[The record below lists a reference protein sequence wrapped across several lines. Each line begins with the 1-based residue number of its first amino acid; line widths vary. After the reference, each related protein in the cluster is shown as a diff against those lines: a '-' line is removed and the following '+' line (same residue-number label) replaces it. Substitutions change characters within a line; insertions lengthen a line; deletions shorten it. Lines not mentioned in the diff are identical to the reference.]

1 MAYVDRLFYALQ
13 TPLER
18 YLKGGAAHELVHVF
32 TAALAV
38 GRQEV
43 VVHEQLHA
51 VMVRGTERQGS
62 SGAETDAA
70 AGRNGLVGQ
79 LQTRVMH
86 QARQEL
92 AADEPTAGKRIGE
105 VTSAEQRQGIE
116 GVVLGQASV
125 DNDGGG
131 GHREAS
137 AYPDVRV
144 EEPCPFQ
151 TCRTAGGGAELML
164 LVDVVTAQR
173 DVQTHVQAE
182 ERRSVRAVDESSSG
196 SALMPLPRKMRSA
209 R

>member
-70 AGRNGLVGQ
+70 TG
-79 LQTRVMH
+79 
-86 QARQEL
+86 
-92 AADEPTAGKRIGE
+92 
-105 VTSAEQRQGIE
+105 
-116 GVVLGQASV
+116 
-125 DNDGGG
+125 
-131 GHREAS
+131 
-137 AYPDVRV
+137 
-144 EEPCPFQ
+144 
-151 TCRTAGGGAELML
+151 RTAGGGAELML

-182 ERRSVRAVDESSSG
+182 ERRSVRAVDESFVGQLVDASAAEDEEHSG
-196 SALMPLPRKMRSA
+196 RPHEKSTVKQCLPV
-209 R
+209 

>member
-18 YLKGGAAHELVHVF
+18 YLKGGTSHELVHVF

-92 AADEPTAGKRIGE
+92 AANGGKEDRRSNFRR
-105 VTSAEQRQGIE
+105 TTT
-116 GVVLGQASV
+116 
-125 DNDGGG
+125 
-131 GHREAS
+131 GHR
-137 AYPDVRV
+137 RC
-144 EEPCPFQ
+144 CPRPGF
-151 TCRTAGGGAELML
+151 R
-164 LVDVVTAQR
+164 
-173 DVQTHVQAE
+173 
-182 ERRSVRAVDESSSG
+182 
-196 SALMPLPRKMRSA
+196 
-209 R
+209 